1 LSDPETSQTSAR
13 VRRRLRRAAVELRWL
28 ASLLVLP
35 PRVAWFQLR
44 ARRLARHTG
53 DVFSL
58 TSATRPP
65 DLRTLLSL
73 ARGRRRVVELG
84 TATGWTAISLALANP
99 DRCVLSCDVVERAEP
114 QRYLALVDR
123 SVRERIKL
131 AIAPGSEG
139 PLSSAPVDLL
149 YIDSSHDR
157 RQTIAEVLAWRPAL
171 SRGGV
176 IVFDDYT
183 HPDFPGVREA
193 VGELGLAGHRRGT
206 LFVHPVGGD
215 DMPRAAGG

>member
-1 LSDPETSQTSAR
+1 LSDPERSPSAAHLR
-13 VRRRLRRAAVELRWL
+13 PRLRRAAVELRWL
-28 ASLLVLP
+28 ASLPALP

-44 ARRLARHTG
+44 ARRLAHGTG

-84 TATGWTAISLALANP
+84 TATGWTTISLALADP
-99 DRCVLSCDVVERAEP
+99 ERCVLSCDVVERAEP
-114 QRYLALVDR
+114 QRYLGLVDG
-123 SVRERIKL
+123 SVRDRIQL
-131 AIAPGSEG
+131 AIRPGSDG
-139 PLSSAPVDLL
+139 PLSAAPVDLL

-157 RQTIAEVLAWRPAL
+157 EQTVAEVLAWRPSL
-171 SRGGV
+171 SPGAV

-183 HPDFPGVREA
+183 HPAFPGVHEA
-193 VGELGLAGHRRGT
+193 IVELGLAGRQRGT
-206 LFVHPVGGD
+206 LFVHPVGADGSRSAAD
-215 DMPRAAGG
+215 D